1 MWLVWAM
8 ACGSGTQELR
18 SAPTEPTVTLAPPA
32 PQAEIVWS
40 NLASLFPDDGPA
52 MPAPLGSLTP
62 GMGAG
67 EAIAAL
73 DAARAPGDRI
83 EREEVGGHVVMRS
96 VLRDWTDVAVSLVLD
111 ETGERLEQVSL
122 TLPATEALAALGDR
136 WGAPEVTFGA
146 EGRSIYR
153 WRRDGA
159 PWRAALDAVGGDR
172 AVLSYERP

>member
-1 MWLVWAM
+1 MWAM
-8 ACGSGTQELR
+8 ACGSETRELR
-18 SAPTEPTVTLAPPA
+18 SAPTEPTVTLAA
-32 PQAEIVWS
+32 PESSGGIVWS

-52 MPAPLGSLTP
+52 MPVPLGSLTP
-62 GMGAG
+62 GMGAD
-67 EAIAAL
+67 EATAVL
-73 DAARAPGDRI
+73 DAARVPGVAI

-111 ETGERLEQVSL
+111 AKGEHLEQVSL

-159 PWRAALDAVGGDR
+159 AWRATLDAVSDER
-172 AVLSYERP
+172 AVLVLERP